1 MCAYIS
7 SFFPP
12 LFLLSATWIGG
23 RLGLKELVTFFFF
36 FLPEFM
42 GVWRSEAHVRV
53 TNKLDYFDCAV

>member
-36 FLPEFM
+36 CQNSWVC
-42 GVWRSEAHVRV
+42 GVLKHMSG
-53 TNKLDYFDCAV
+53 